1 MNISDLYH
9 LLTPLLASLGSIGS
23 LLGIWIV
30 TSRLRKRDALE
41 ADMFRQ
47 AFEDTKDPCV
57 LGYYAQMR
65 GGRRWFTWYRRH
77 PSRAPDSNRPPPGIS

>member
-1 MNISDLYH
+1 VNITDLYN
-9 LLTPLLASLGSIGS
+9 LISPLVASGGS
-23 LLGIWIV
+23 LVGVWIV

-41 ADMFRQ
+41 AAMFRR

-65 GGRRWFTWYRRH
+65 SGRRWFTWPRRH
-77 PSRAPDSNRPPPGIS
+77 PVRAPDIRRPPPSVP